1 MTPTISVA
9 LCTYNGVA
17 FIEEQLRSILDQ
29 SLQPSEIVIS
39 DDASV
44 DGCMNVVERVIATWR
59 AAHEHVAIDIR
70 LIRNGS
76 ALGVTANFEQALA
89 ECTGDLIA
97 LCDQDDVWVP
107 DRLERMRREF
117 ELKPDLL
124 LLHSDARLVA
134 TDGSALGLTL
144 FQALNISA
152 VECAS
157 VQNGLALDVFLRR
170 NIVTGATAM
179 LRRELIERAR
189 PFPAPWL
196 HDEWLAMVASAIG
209 RVDLLSESLT
219 DYRQHGSNQIGASKV
234 TIREKLSRLSEP
246 RSSRNERL
254 LARAQ
259 ALQLRALAYR
269 PALSADIRRKIAEK
283 VGHEEFRSALPVSRL
298 RRLVPVAG
306 ALRRGGYSRYG
317 LGARDALRD
326 LVQSI

>member
-9 LCTYNGVA
+9 LCTHNGA
-17 FIEEQLRSILDQ
+17 AYIEEQLRSIFDQ
-29 SLQPSEIVIS
+29 SICPSEIVIS

-44 DGCMNVVERVIATWR
+44 DGCMDVVERVIGSWR
-59 AAHEHVAIDIR
+59 EEHADVDIDVRQIQ
-70 LIRNGS
+70 NEA

-89 ECTGDLIA
+89 ACRGDLIA
-97 LCDQDDVWVP
+97 LSDQDDVWMP

-117 ELKPDLL
+117 EHKPDLL

-134 TDGSALGLTL
+134 TDGSPLGLTL
-144 FQALNISA
+144 FQALDISA
-152 VECAS
+152 VECSS
-157 VQNGLALDVFLRR
+157 VQKGLALDVFLRR
-170 NIVTGATAM
+170 NIVTGATVM
-179 LRRELIERAR
+179 VRRELIELAR

-196 HDEWLAMVASAIG
+196 HDEWLAMVAATVG
-209 RVDLLSESLT
+209 RVDLLSETLT

-259 ALQLRALAYR
+259 ALHLWALAYR
-269 PALSADIRRKIAEK
+269 PALSADIRRKMTEK
-283 VGHEEFRSALPVSRL
+283 VSHEEFRSALPVSRL
-298 RRLVPVAG
+298 RRLLPVA
-306 ALRRGGYSRYG
+306 ATLRRGGYSLYG
-317 LGARDALRD
+317 LGPRDALRD